1 MRTSEHGDS
10 GGPETTDVRPTSH
23 GNERSGP
30 PRRAIAIAAAFA
42 AAFAIAFAA
51 AAGAGVYVW
60 QHEQV
65 RDRDA
70 LIAAAVQERDE
81 ARREADAL
89 MADADRAD
97 AEILS
102 LRAEVAGLAA
112 RVERLRSLVGE
123 PNGGSVAPLACSASD
138 ILAAVRAQVPI
149 AEPMVWDSV
158 TIQACRGGYAFVL
171 AHPGNVPPG
180 TQVEESE
187 QVFLRNDGGE
197 WTVIG
202 SGTGI
207 SCSDPDIPPELE
219 QACTALGLP

>member
-1 MRTSEHGDS
+1 MRTPEQQRSA
-10 GGPETTDVRPTSH
+10 PAETTEVRPTSH
-23 GNERSGP
+23 GDERSRP
-30 PRRAIAIAAAFA
+30 TRTIVFATVLAIVL
-42 AAFAIAFAA
+42 AA
-51 AAGAGVYVW
+51 AAGAAVYVW

-70 LIAAAVQERDE
+70 VLAAAVQERDE

-89 MADADRAD
+89 VAD
-97 AEILS
+97 AELANTEIFS
-102 LRAEVAGLAA
+102 LRAEVARLEA
-112 RVERLRSLVGE
+112 RVEHLRSMVGE
-123 PNGGSVAPLACSASD
+123 PIGTPGVPPSCNASD

-180 TQVEESE
+180 TQVEGSE

-197 WTVIG
+197 WIVID

-207 SCSDPDIPPELE
+207 SCADADIPPELE
-219 QACTALGLP
+219 QACSELGLA